1 MNKIKNTEYILSVK
15 GLKKSFP
22 IYDRG
27 VFFKKH
33 IGDIHA
39 INDVEFN
46 I

>member
-22 IYDRG
+22 IKDRG

-33 IGDIHA
+33 TEDIMSWK
-39 INDVEFN
+39 NLVW
-46 I
+46 